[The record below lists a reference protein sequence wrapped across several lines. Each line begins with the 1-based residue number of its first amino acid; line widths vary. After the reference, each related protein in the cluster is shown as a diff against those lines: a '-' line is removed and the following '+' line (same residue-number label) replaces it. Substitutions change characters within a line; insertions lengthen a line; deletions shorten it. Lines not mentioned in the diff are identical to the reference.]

1 MATSSLWPPQNLSP
15 SFSLSSSLQGRR
27 RPNASRE
34 LSVLERLGGRV
45 QSGEVALHLG
55 DALAALV
62 TTRRYRFRF
71 IGVRPFGHRRC
82 CLEYMEVILFI
93 S

>member
-1 MATSSLWPPQNLSP
+1 MVKYYSPLQVLLSDP
-15 SFSLSSSLQGRR
+15 FPLPLSHSVPLKGRR

-34 LSVLERLGGRV
+34 LSVLERLGSRV

-62 TTRRYRFRF
+62 TTRRYDRLWRSLT
-71 IGVRPFGHRRC
+71 GVKKSFWIPP
-82 CLEYMEVILFI
+82 EVCY
-93 S
+93 